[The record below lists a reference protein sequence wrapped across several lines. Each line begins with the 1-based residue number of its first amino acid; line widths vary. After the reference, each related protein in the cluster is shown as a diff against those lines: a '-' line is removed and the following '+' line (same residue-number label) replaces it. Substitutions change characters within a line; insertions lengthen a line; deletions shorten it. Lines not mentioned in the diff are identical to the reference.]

1 MDVKLD
7 KWHKCKVD
15 IEVLKELSKKS
26 DLKGLQHILVFF
38 GLLIVTGILAYITWG
53 TWWSVFWFL
62 VYGNIYSFSN
72 PLWHETGHKT
82 AFKSK
87 FLNEFFYYISSFMSN
102 FEPTRWRYTHFVH
115 HGNTYSTENP
125 FDHEIEYG
133 NDLKETSKG
142 LIVNIIP
149 FLDLVFIKKHISF
162 EIFQH
167 AFGIKTKVMEEC
179 IPENAQAKAILN
191 SRIYVVVWSLIA
203 LWSILASSWM
213 PILYFLL
220 PHFYGKTLH
229 KLVAFTQHAGLAR
242 NIKDHR
248 FSTREMHLNPIL
260 SFLYWKM
267 EYHLTHHM
275 FPTVPSYN
283 LDKLHHHIKD
293 QLPKTNNGLI
303 DAYREII
310 PALIKQRED
319 TSYFIKKIYLNYKMS
334 KNPLNN
340 LVVFHP

>member
-7 KWHKCKVD
+7 KWHKCHVD
-15 IEVLKELSKKS
+15 KEILKELSKKS
-26 DLKGLQHILVFF
+26 DIKGIQHISLFF
-38 GLLIVTGILAYITWG
+38 GLLIITGTLAFITWG

-87 FLNEFFYYISSFMSN
+87 YLNEIFYYISSFMSN
-102 FEPTRWRYTHFVH
+102 FEPIRWRYTHFVH
-115 HGNTYSTENP
+115 HGNTYSTDNP
-125 FDHEIEYG
+125 FDHEIEYD
-133 NDLKETSKG
+133 NNLKETPKRL
-142 LIVNIIP
+142 LINITP
-149 FLDLVFIKKHISF
+149 FLGLFFFKKHIAF
-162 EIFQH
+162 EIIQH
-167 AFGIKTKVMEEC
+167 ALGIKTKVMQDS
-179 IPENAQAKAILN
+179 IPESAQSKAIFN
-191 SRIYVVVWSLIA
+191 SRIYLFIWLSII
-203 LWSILASSWM
+203 LWAILATSWL

-220 PHFYGKTLH
+220 PQFYGKTLH

-242 NIKDHR
+242 NVKDHR
-248 FSTREMHLNPIL
+248 LTSREMYLNPVL

-293 QLPKTNNGLI
+293 QLPRTNEGLI
-303 DAYREII
+303 DAYKEII
-310 PALIKQRED
+310 PAIMKQSKEED
-319 TSYFIKKIYLNYKMS
+319 YFLKKDIPQLQN
-334 KNPLNN
+334 
-340 LVVFHP
+340 V

>member
-7 KWHKCKVD
+7 KWHRCNVD
-15 IEVLKELSKKS
+15 KEILKELTKKS
-26 DLKGLQHILVFF
+26 DLKGFQHILVFF
-38 GLLIVTGILAYITWG
+38 GLLVITGTLAFITWG

-87 FLNEFFYYISSFMSN
+87 YLNEIFYYISSFMSN
-102 FEPTRWRYTHFVH
+102 FEPIRWRYTHFVH
-115 HGNTYSTENP
+115 HGNTYSTDNP
-125 FDHEIEYG
+125 FDHEIEYD
-133 NDLKETSKG
+133 NDLKETPKRL
-142 LIVNIIP
+142 LINIIP
-149 FLDLVFIKKHISF
+149 FLGLLFLKKHITF
-162 EIFQH
+162 EIVQH
-167 AFGIKTKVMEEC
+167 GLGIKTKVMQDS
-179 IPENAQAKAILN
+179 IPESVQSKAIFN
-191 SRIYVVVWSLIA
+191 SRVYCFIWLSIIF
-203 LWSILASSWM
+203 WSILVTSWL

-220 PHFYGKTLH
+220 PQFYGKTLH

-242 NIKDHR
+242 NVKDHR
-248 FSTREMHLNPIL
+248 LTSREMYLNPVL

-293 QLPKTNNGLI
+293 QLPRTNEGLI
-303 DAYREII
+303 DAYKEII
-310 PALIKQRED
+310 PAIIKQSKEED
-319 TSYFIKKIYLNYKMS
+319 YFLKKDIPQLQN
-334 KNPLNN
+334 
-340 LVVFHP
+340 V

>member
-38 GLLIVTGILAYITWG
+38 GLLIITGILAYITWG

-102 FEPTRWRYTHFVH
+102 FEPIRWRYTHFVH

-319 TSYFIKKIYLNYKMS
+319 TSYFIKKDIPQLQN
-334 KNPLNN
+334 
-340 LVVFHP
+340 V

>member
-102 FEPTRWRYTHFVH
+102 FEPIRWRYTHFVH

-133 NDLKETSKG
+133 NDLKETPKK
-142 LIVNIIP
+142 LIINIIP

-179 IPENAQAKAILN
+179 IPENAQAKAILS

-319 TSYFIKKIYLNYKMS
+319 TSYFIKKDIPQLQNI
-334 KNPLNN
+334 
-340 LVVFHP
+340 

>member
-102 FEPTRWRYTHFVH
+102 FEPIRWRYTHFVH

-133 NDLKETSKG
+133 NDLKETPKR
-142 LIVNIIP
+142 LIINIIP
-149 FLDLVFIKKHISF
+149 FLDSVFIKNHISF

-275 FPTVPSYN
+275 SPTVPSYN

-293 QLPKTNNGLI
+293 HLPKTNNGLI
-303 DAYREII
+303 DSYREII

-319 TSYFIKKIYLNYKMS
+319 TSYFIKKDIPQLQNI
-334 KNPLNN
+334 
-340 LVVFHP
+340 

>member
-102 FEPTRWRYTHFVH
+102 FEPIRWRYTHFVH

-133 NDLKETSKG
+133 NDLKKTPKR
-142 LIVNIIP
+142 LIVNIVP

-179 IPENAQAKAILN
+179 IPENVQAKAILN

-319 TSYFIKKIYLNYKMS
+319 TSYFIKKDIPQLQNI
-334 KNPLNN
+334 
-340 LVVFHP
+340 

>member
-1 MDVKLD
+1 MDVKLERWYKCHVD
-7 KWHKCKVD
+7 KE
-15 IEVLKELSKKS
+15 ILKELSKKS
-26 DLKGLQHILVFF
+26 NLKGFQHISFFF
-38 GLLIVTGILAYITWG
+38 GLLILTGTMAYVTWG

-87 FLNEFFYYISSFMSN
+87 FLNEIFYYISSFMSN
-102 FEPTRWRYTHFVH
+102 FEPIRWRYTHFVH

-133 NDLKETSKG
+133 NDLRETPKRL
-142 LIVNIIP
+142 LINITP
-149 FLDLVFIKKHISF
+149 FLDLIFFKKHISF
-162 EIFQH
+162 EIIQH
-167 AFGIKTKVMEEC
+167 GFGIKTKVMKDS
-179 IPENAQAKAILN
+179 IPESMQSKAILN
-191 SRIYVVVWSLIA
+191 SRVYLFIWLTIIM
-203 LWSILASSWM
+203 WSISVTSWL
-213 PILYFLL
+213 PVLYFLL
-220 PHFYGKTLH
+220 PQFYGKTLH

-242 NIKDHR
+242 NVKDHR
-248 FSTREMHLNPIL
+248 LTSREMYLNPVL

-293 QLPKTNNGLI
+293 QLPRTNDGLI
-303 DAYREII
+303 DAYKEII
-310 PALIKQRED
+310 PTIMRQSKEQD
-319 TSYFIKKIYLNYKMS
+319 YFLKKDIPQLQN
-334 KNPLNN
+334 
-340 LVVFHP
+340 V

>member
-1 MDVKLD
+1 MNVKLD
-7 KWHKCKVD
+7 KWHKCHIDKE
-15 IEVLKELSKKS
+15 ILKELSKKS
-26 DLKGLQHILVFF
+26 DLKGFQHVSVFF
-38 GLLIVTGILAYITWG
+38 GSLTLTGTIAYITLG

-87 FLNEFFYYISSFMSN
+87 YLNEIFYYISSFMSN
-102 FEPTRWRYTHFVH
+102 FEPIRWRYTHFVH

-133 NDLKETSKG
+133 NDLRETPKRL
-142 LIVNIIP
+142 LINITP
-149 FLDLVFIKKHISF
+149 FLDLLFLKKHISF
-162 EIFQH
+162 EIIQH
-167 AFGIKTKVMEEC
+167 AFRIKTKVMQDS
-179 IPENAQAKAILN
+179 IPESAHSKAIFN
-191 SRIYVVVWSLIA
+191 SRIYLFIWLSII
-203 LWSILASSWM
+203 LWSILASSWL

-220 PHFYGKTLH
+220 PQFYGKTLH

-248 FSTREMHLNPIL
+248 LTSREMYLNPVL

-293 QLPKTNNGLI
+293 QLPRTNEGLI
-303 DAYREII
+303 DAYKEII
-310 PALIKQRED
+310 PAIIKQSKEED
-319 TSYFIKKIYLNYKMS
+319 YFLKKDIPQLLN
-334 KNPLNN
+334 
-340 LVVFHP
+340 V

>member
-7 KWHKCKVD
+7 KWHKCYVD
-15 IEVLKELSKKS
+15 KEILKELSKKS
-26 DLKGLQHILVFF
+26 DLKGFQHISVFF
-38 GLLIVTGILAYITWG
+38 GLLILTGTLAFITLG

-87 FLNEFFYYISSFMSN
+87 FLNEIFYYVSSFMSN
-102 FEPTRWRYTHFVH
+102 FEPIRWRYSHFVH

-133 NDLKETSKG
+133 NDLSDTPKRL
-142 LIVNIIP
+142 LINITP
-149 FLDLVFIKKHISF
+149 FLDLLFFKKHISF
-162 EIFQH
+162 EIIQH
-167 AFGIKTKVMEEC
+167 AFGIKTKVMQDT
-179 IPENAQAKAILN
+179 IPESAQSKAIFN
-191 SRIYVVVWSLIA
+191 SRVYLFIWLTII
-203 LWSILASSWM
+203 LWSILASSWL

-220 PHFYGKTLH
+220 PQFYGKTLH
-229 KLVAFTQHAGLAR
+229 KIVAFTQHAGLAR
-242 NIKDHR
+242 NVKDHR
-248 FSTREMHLNPIL
+248 LTSREIYLNPVL

-293 QLPKTNNGLI
+293 QLPRTNEGLI
-303 DAYREII
+303 DAYKEII
-310 PALIKQRED
+310 PAIMKQSKDED
-319 TSYFIKKIYLNYKMS
+319 YFLKKEIPQLQN
-334 KNPLNN
+334 
-340 LVVFHP
+340 V

>member
-102 FEPTRWRYTHFVH
+102 FEPIRWKYTHFVH

-319 TSYFIKKIYLNYKMS
+319 TSYFIKKDIPQLQNI
-334 KNPLNN
+334 
-340 LVVFHP
+340 

>member
-38 GLLIVTGILAYITWG
+38 GLLIVTGTLAYITWG

-102 FEPTRWRYTHFVH
+102 FEPIRWRYTHFVH

-167 AFGIKTKVMEEC
+167 AFGIKTEVMEEC

-191 SRIYVVVWSLIA
+191 SRIYVVVWSLIG

-319 TSYFIKKIYLNYKMS
+319 TSYFIKKDIPQLQNI
-334 KNPLNN
+334 
-340 LVVFHP
+340 

>member
-7 KWHKCKVD
+7 KWHKCQIDKE
-15 IEVLKELSKKS
+15 ILKELSKKS
-26 DLKGLQHILVFF
+26 DLKGFQHVSVFF
-38 GLLIVTGILAYITWG
+38 GLLILTGTIAYITWG

-87 FLNEFFYYISSFMSN
+87 FLNEIFYYVSSFMSN
-102 FEPTRWRYTHFVH
+102 FEPIRWRYTHFVH
-115 HGNTYSTENP
+115 HGNTYSTDNP
-125 FDHEIEYG
+125 FDHEIEYD
-133 NDLKETSKG
+133 NDLKETPKRL
-142 LIVNIIP
+142 LINITP
-149 FLDLVFIKKHISF
+149 FLDLLFFKKHIAC
-162 EIFQH
+162 EIIQH
-167 AFGIKTKVMEEC
+167 ALGIKTKVMQDS
-179 IPENAQAKAILN
+179 IPESVQSKAIFN
-191 SRIYVVVWSLIA
+191 SRVYCFIWLSIIF
-203 LWSILASSWM
+203 WSILVTSWL

-220 PHFYGKTLH
+220 PQFYGKTLH

-242 NIKDHR
+242 NVKDHR
-248 FSTREMHLNPIL
+248 LTSREMYLNPVL

-293 QLPKTNNGLI
+293 QLPRTNEGLI
-303 DAYREII
+303 DAYKEII
-310 PALIKQRED
+310 PAIIKQSKEED
-319 TSYFIKKIYLNYKMS
+319 YFLKKDIPQLQN
-334 KNPLNN
+334 
-340 LVVFHP
+340 V

>member
-26 DLKGLQHILVFF
+26 DIKGFQHVTLFF
-38 GLLIVTGILAYITWG
+38 GLLIVTGSLAYSTWG

-62 VYGNIYSFSN
+62 VYDNIYSFSN

-82 AFKSK
+82 AFQSK
-87 FLNEFFYYISSFMSN
+87 LLNEIFYYISSYMAN
-102 FEPTRWRYTHFVH
+102 FEPIIWRHTHFVH

-125 FDHEIEYG
+125 FDYEIEYG
-133 NDLKETSKG
+133 NNLKETPKG
-142 LIVNIIP
+142 LIINMIP
-149 FLDLVFIKKHISF
+149 FLDLIFFKKHISF
-162 EIFQH
+162 EIVQH
-167 AFGIKTKVMEEC
+167 ALGIKTKVMEDC
-179 IPENAQAKAILN
+179 IPEKAQAKVIFS
-191 SRIYVVVWSLIA
+191 SRIYVAIWLLVI
-203 LWSILASSWM
+203 LWSIVASSWM
-213 PILYFLL
+213 PLLYLLL
-220 PHFYGKTLH
+220 PQFYGKTLH

-242 NIKDHR
+242 DIKDHR
-248 FSTREMHLNPIL
+248 FSTREMYLNPIL

-293 QLPKTNNGLI
+293 QLPKPNNGLI

-319 TSYFIKKIYLNYKMS
+319 TSYFIKKDIPQLQN
-334 KNPLNN
+334 
-340 LVVFHP
+340 V

>member
-102 FEPTRWRYTHFVH
+102 FEPIRWRYTHFVH

-133 NDLKETSKG
+133 NNLKETSKK
-142 LIVNIIP
+142 LIINIIP

-319 TSYFIKKIYLNYKMS
+319 TSYFIKKDIPQLQNI
-334 KNPLNN
+334 
-340 LVVFHP
+340 